1 MRLSQLNGLLLIQK
15 YGSISKAAQESFLSQ
30 SALSVSIKELEE
42 ELGNTIL
49 IRTKRGVAFTNY
61 GLQVLEHASR
71 IFEEVDQIQRLEAEQ
86 SEVHGNV
93 VLGTSSYYCN
103 ILATE
108 LLLEL
113 KRQFPGIN
121 LQIHQDKN
129 VNVIR
134 DVLLGDLDVGL
145 LQVGVLDGQFYYPK
159 EFLKSKLE
167 FHQLFMRP
175 MKIAV
180 GENHPLRDQKGLR
193 MADLAAY
200 RYVTNKNLDEDLVYQ
215 KLKENGYANEV
226 IQVNDVI
233 TRSVVTSMHAMNVV
247 MDLGL
252 EAGNRQ
258 YQNQLYPLDV
268 QDFYGAYTVGW
279 IHKSHPLSPA
289 EQKMLELL
297 NEQTAC
303 YRE

>member
-42 ELGNTIL
+42 ELGHVIL
-49 IRTKRGVAFTNY
+49 IRTKKGVAFTNY
-61 GLQVLEHASR
+61 GLQVLEHAKR
-71 IFEEVDQIQRLEAEQ
+71 IFEEAELIRKLEEEQ

-108 LLLEL
+108 LFLEL
-113 KRQFPGIN
+113 KKRFPGIN
-121 LQIHQDKN
+121 LQIYQDKN
-129 VNVIR
+129 VNVISNI
-134 DVLLGDLDVGL
+134 LLGDLDLGL
-145 LQVGVLDGQFYYPK
+145 LQIGVLDGRFYYPQ

-180 GENHPLRDQKGLR
+180 GEKHPLRDKQGLC
-193 MADLAAY
+193 MTDLAPY

-233 TRSVVTSMHAMNVV
+233 TRPVVTSMNAMNVV

-252 EAGNRQ
+252 QAGNQQ
-258 YQNQLYPLDV
+258 YQKQLYPLDL
-268 QDFYGAYTVGW
+268 QDFHGAYAVGW

-289 EQKMLELL
+289 EQEILELL
-297 NEQTAC
+297 KEQTAC
-303 YRE
+303 YQE

>member
-42 ELGNTIL
+42 ELGHVIL
-49 IRTKRGVAFTNY
+49 IRTKRGVSFTNY
-61 GLQVLEHASR
+61 GYQVLEHAKR
-71 IFEEVDQIQRLEAEQ
+71 IFEEIELIRKLEAEQ

-103 ILATE
+103 ILATK
-108 LLLEL
+108 LFLEL
-113 KRQFPGIN
+113 KKRFPGIN
-121 LQIHQDKN
+121 LQICQDKN
-129 VNVIR
+129 VNVIG
-134 DVLLGDLDVGL
+134 DVLLGDLDLGL
-145 LQVGVLDGQFYYPK
+145 LQIGVLDGQFYYPQ

-180 GENHPLRDQKGLR
+180 GENHPLRDRKGLC
-193 MADLAAY
+193 MADLASY

-215 KLKENGYANEV
+215 KLKETGYANEV

-233 TRSVVTSMHAMNVV
+233 TRPVVTSMNAMNVV

-258 YQNQLYPLDV
+258 YQKQLYPLDV
-268 QDFYGAYTVGW
+268 QDFHGAYVVGW
-279 IHKSHPLSPA
+279 VHKSHPLSPA
-289 EQKMLELL
+289 EQEIIALL
-297 NEQTAC
+297 KEQTAC
-303 YRE
+303 YQE

>member
-42 ELGNTIL
+42 ELGHVIL
-49 IRTKRGVAFTNY
+49 IRTKRGVSFTNY
-61 GLQVLEHASR
+61 GYQVLEHAKR
-71 IFEEVDQIQRLEAEQ
+71 IFEEIELIRKLEAEQ

-103 ILATE
+103 ILAAK
-108 LLLEL
+108 LFLEL
-113 KRQFPGIN
+113 KKRFPGIN
-121 LQIHQDKN
+121 LQICQDKN
-129 VNVIR
+129 VNVIG
-134 DVLLGDLDVGL
+134 DVLLGDLDLGL
-145 LQVGVLDGQFYYPK
+145 LQIGVLDGQFYYPQ

-180 GENHPLRDQKGLR
+180 GENHPLRDRKGLC
-193 MADLAAY
+193 MADLASY

-215 KLKENGYANEV
+215 KLKETGYANEV

-233 TRSVVTSMHAMNVV
+233 TRPVGISMNAMSVVI
-247 MDLGL
+247 DLGL
-252 EAGNRQ
+252 EAGNQQ
-258 YQNQLYPLDV
+258 YQKQLYPLDV
-268 QDFYGAYTVGW
+268 QDFHGAYVVGW
-279 IHKSHPLSPA
+279 VHKSHPLSPA
-289 EQKMLELL
+289 EQEIIALL
-297 NEQTAC
+297 KEQTAC
-303 YRE
+303 YQE